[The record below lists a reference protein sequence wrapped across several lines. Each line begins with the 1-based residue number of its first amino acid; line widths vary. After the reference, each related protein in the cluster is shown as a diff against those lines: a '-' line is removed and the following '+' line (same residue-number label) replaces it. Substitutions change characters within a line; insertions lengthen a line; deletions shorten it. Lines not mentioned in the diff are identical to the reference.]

1 MVREETDLLII
12 GAGLSGIGQA
22 CHMTMTCKDK
32 SFIVLEARD
41 QIGGTWD
48 LFRYPGIRS
57 DSDMFTFGYRFRPWD
72 SAKDIAPGP
81 DILEYL
87 NETIDEFAVR
97 DRIRLGNRI
106 TKLDWSSEKK
116 RWCATVEPGQ
126 GEPYQIEARFV
137 SSCTGYYNYEHGYLP
152 KWAGYEEFAGTIAHP
167 QHWPEDLDYEGKRVV
182 VIGSGATAVTIVP
195 TMAQKAAH
203 VTMVQ
208 RSPTYILSRPGEDGF
223 AKWVNRLLPW
233 RAAWK
238 LSRIKN
244 ILLSIYI
251 WNTAKRKPD
260 GMREYLR
267 KMAVESLPE
276 GFDVD
281 KHFHPEYKP
290 WDQRLCLI
298 PDGNFYDAISS
309 GRASVVTDHIDH
321 FTSNGLVTKDGTTI
335 DADIVVP
342 ATGLQVQFLGGIQAS
357 VDGKPIKPNE
367 HMVYRGMMLSNV
379 PNFVVVFGYSNAS
392 WTLKA
397 DLTADF
403 VCRMINRADRKS
415 SDIVMPVLS
424 GPADGS
430 RPLISLTSGYLER
443 ARSQLP
449 KTSDE
454 RPWKN
459 YENYIADMM
468 FIRYGKIE
476 DGVLRFSKV

>member
-1 MVREETDLLII
+1 MRCEETDVLII

-22 CHMTMTCKDK
+22 CHMTKTSKDK
-32 SFIVLEARD
+32 SFVVVEARD
-41 QIGGTWD
+41 SIGGTWD

-57 DSDMFTFGYRFRPWD
+57 DSDMFTFGYRFRPWK

-87 NETIDEFAVR
+87 NDTIDEYGLR

-106 TKLDWSSEKK
+106 TKLDWSSDKK
-116 RWCATVEPGQ
+116 RWCATVEPKE
-126 GEPYQIEARFV
+126 GEPYMLEARFV
-137 SSCTGYYNYEHGYLP
+137 SSCTGYYNYDHGYLP
-152 KWAGYEEFAGTIAHP
+152 EWKGYDDYAGAIAHP
-167 QHWPEDLDYEGKRVV
+167 QSWPEDLDYAGKRVA

-195 TMAQKAAH
+195 TMAETAEH
-203 VTMVQ
+203 VTMIQ
-208 RSPTYILSRPGEDGF
+208 RSPTYILSRPGEDAF

-238 LSRIKN
+238 LARVKN

-251 WNTAKRKPD
+251 WNTSKKKPD
-260 GMREYLR
+260 GMRKFLR
-267 KMAVESLPE
+267 NMAVESLPD

-281 KHFHPEYKP
+281 THFNPDYGP

-298 PDGNFYDAISS
+298 PDGDFYEAIKS
-309 GRASVVTDHIDH
+309 GKASVVTDHIDH
-321 FTSNGLVTKDGTTI
+321 FTQDGIVTASGQTI

-342 ATGLQVQFLGGIQAS
+342 ATGLQVQFLGGIEAS
-357 VDGKPIKPNE
+357 VDGKPIEPSE

-379 PNFVVVFGYSNAS
+379 PNFVVIFGYSNAS

-403 VCRMINRADRKS
+403 VCRMVNRAMANGTD
-415 SDIVMPVLS
+415 VVTPVLN
-424 GPADGS
+424 GPADGD
-430 RPLISLTSGYLER
+430 RPLVSLTSGYLER
-443 ARSQLP
+443 AKSMLP
-449 KTSDE
+449 KTSDT

-468 FIRYGKIE
+468 SIRHGKME
-476 DGVLRFSKV
+476 DGVLTFS